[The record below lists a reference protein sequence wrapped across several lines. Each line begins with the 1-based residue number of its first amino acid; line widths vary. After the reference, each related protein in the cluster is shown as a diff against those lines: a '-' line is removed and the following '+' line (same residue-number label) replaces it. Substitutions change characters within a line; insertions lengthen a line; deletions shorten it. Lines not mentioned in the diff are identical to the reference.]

1 MSTTLQIYNSSYPLS
16 DWSSVRKKK
25 VQTCLYGKTYIGTLI
40 GKYYLPLFTGSLD

>member
-25 VQTCLYGKTYIGTLI
+25 FKLVYMVKHI
-40 GKYYLPLFTGSLD
+40 